1 VYAPAGTPDFG
12 TDWRTQ
18 VRTVAAALGRADAG
32 ESVVGGLEDRITAAA
47 EAHPEFAGRTAVA
60 AASFSGQFGAYLP
73 GDGRLDLLTDLG
85 FAARPDL
92 AALPAQGFYA
102 EVSAER
108 ADLLDADVSV
118 LFPIGGTAEALA
130 ADPVV
135 AALPAARD
143 GRLVVLDPA
152 DPVTQAFS
160 TASPPALEV
169 ALDGLVPRLATAVA
183 RLG

>member
-1 VYAPAGTPDFG
+1 
-12 TDWRTQ
+12 
-18 VRTVAAALGRADAG
+18 
-32 ESVVGGLEDRITAAA
+32 
-47 EAHPEFAGRTAVA
+47 
-60 AASFSGQFGAYLP
+60 
-73 GDGRLDLLTDLG
+73 
-85 FAARPDL
+85 
-92 AALPAQGFYA
+92 
-102 EVSAER
+102 
-108 ADLLDADVSV
+108 
-118 LFPIGGTAEALA
+118 
-130 ADPVV
+130 V